1 MAQLTNIP
9 LFETL
14 PQEELEALSRIARQT
29 RYPEG
34 SILFYE
40 GDPSSSF
47 LVILDGEL
55 EVIKNY
61 NSDAELYLAKLGTGA
76 YLGEMSLF
84 MRTQQRSASIRAA
97 RDSEV
102 VEIPR
107 VDFESLLNRHPG
119 MAFHLMQEMSLRMR
133 NQDRLTLQDL
143 TVKNQ
148 QLEKA
153 YNDLKEAQAQ
163 IIAQEKIKHE
173 LAVARTIQES
183 LLPKELPNSPGWSVA
198 AHWEPARA
206 VSGDFYDFLNLP
218 GHRLG
223 IVVGDV
229 TDKGVPAALVMAVT
243 RSVLRAV
250 ARSLKTVGDQ
260 CPSPALMLEQ
270 MNDVLQPDMPMS
282 MFVTCLFAILDLPTG
297 CLRYSTA
304 GHPPPYHI
312 TDQGVVELSG
322 RGAPLGLLPD
332 RTYNDQ
338 EVILQPG
345 DRLLFFSDG
354 LIEAHSPTGEMFSE
368 SRLSPE
374 MMQLPGAEI
383 IPRLMQ
389 ELADFTGI
397 RSEPEDDITLV
408 SLERIQALRELP

>member
-1 MAQLTNIP
+1 MAHLTKIP
-9 LFETL
+9 LFQNL
-14 PQEELEALSRIARQT
+14 PPEELEALAQIARQT
-29 RYPEG
+29 KYPEG
-34 SILFYE
+34 SVLFYE

-55 EVIKNY
+55 EVIKNFG
-61 NSDAELYLAKLGTGA
+61 SDAELHLAKLRSGE

-97 RDSEV
+97 RNSEV
-102 VEIPR
+102 IEFPR
-107 VDFESLLNRHPG
+107 NEFESLLTRHPG

-143 TVKNQ
+143 TIKNQ

-153 YNDLKEAQAQ
+153 YNELKEAQAQ
-163 IIAQEKIKHE
+163 IIAQEKIKYE
-173 LAVARTIQES
+173 LAMARTIQES
-183 LLPKELPNSPGWSVA
+183 LLPKGLPDIPGWRLA

-206 VSGDFYDFLNLP
+206 VSGDFYDFLQLP
-218 GHRLG
+218 HHRLG

-250 ARSLKTVGDQ
+250 ARSTKTRSDQ
-260 CPSPALMLEQ
+260 CPSPAILLEQ

-282 MFVTCLFAILDLPTG
+282 MFVTCIFAVLDLQTG
-297 CLRYSTA
+297 CVRYATA

-312 TDQGVVELSG
+312 TDQGVQELKG

-332 RTYNDQ
+332 RTYNDL
-338 EVILQPG
+338 EVYLQTG

-354 LIEAHSPTGEMFSE
+354 LIEAHDPQGRMFSE
-368 SRLSPE
+368 SRLNPT
-374 MMQLPGAEI
+374 MLQLPGAEI
-383 IPRLMQ
+383 IPCLMQ
-389 ELADFTGI
+389 ELADFTGV
-397 RSEPEDDITLV
+397 RSEPEDDVTLV
-408 SLERIQALRELP
+408 TLERI